1 VLHSA
6 DNPAKGVERN
16 GEGMGR
22 VERRLRG
29 GLVGRF
35 I

>member
-1 VLHSA
+1 VW
-6 DNPAKGVERN
+6 R
-16 GEGMGR
+16 GMGRGWGR